1 VYIVTVLQLDCS
13 RTSLEQALLDM
24 VLDINHKVTIL
35 KMFPSLPDLLP
46 LPVFSHRTDAL
57 RSRDLANSCLFRST
71 VSLAPLAFLVPLVSA
86 YRIFYLYR
94 VPIDPVAMRSVQ
106 RVWYFQAATGEFDS
120 LIGALSFGIEG
131 LNSLK
136 GGECV
141 PFGNVVFSI

>member
-1 VYIVTVLQLDCS
+1 
-13 RTSLEQALLDM
+13 
-24 VLDINHKVTIL
+24 
-35 KMFPSLPDLLP
+35 
-46 LPVFSHRTDAL
+46 
-57 RSRDLANSCLFRST
+57 
-71 VSLAPLAFLVPLVSA
+71 
-86 YRIFYLYR
+86 
-94 VPIDPVAMRSVQ
+94 MRSVQ